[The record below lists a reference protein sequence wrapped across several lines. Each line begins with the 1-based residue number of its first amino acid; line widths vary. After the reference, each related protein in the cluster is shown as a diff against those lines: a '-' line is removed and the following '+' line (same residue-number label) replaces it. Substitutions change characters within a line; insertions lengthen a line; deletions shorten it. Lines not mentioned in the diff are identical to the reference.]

1 MFLISFC
8 NNCIIILFVK
18 KELNK
23 FTVTKMNILV
33 SKPLKK
39 KEAIIVETSTIVP
52 CFLSKK
58 KKKAF
63 AFFKSTTHLVKK

>member
-8 NNCIIILFVK
+8 NNCIIILLFVK

-39 KEAIIVETSTIVP
+39 RSYNCGHVY
-52 CFLSKK
+52 FFYRKK

>member
-8 NNCIIILFVK
+8 NNCIIILLFVK

-39 KEAIIVETSTIVP
+39 KEAIIVETSIIVP

-58 KKKAF
+58 KKKKLLHF
-63 AFFKSTTHLVKK
+63 LSPRHTW